1 MAGLLDDIEHQA
13 LSCTPNI
20 TQLWKQ
26 CRKDADRLCLLL
38 QTFRMDVPL
47 QERST
52 LSDSVFVILKGEKVE
67 RLISSYRSNYSLLTQ
82 AFISFMTANQ
92 NTTPSRTGM
101 RPELQT
107 IGRRLMHDK
116 FMLRTASIEFDM
128 HFSNVHN
135 LQHGHS
141 LQTDVATILE
151 TSMQYPVDHLT
162 LEETVNLATRYC
174 MYLLTVGRYVC
185 VLDVLSKIK
194 TWSKAVLPT
203 NFEAETALS
212 GKEAVAHALL
222 GNLHTA
228 LQMFRKLRHSRD
240 KVLGRSHISTLH
252 SINGL
257 GLVHHAMG
265 NDREALHYHRT
276 ALRFKRKSLGHDDP
290 DTLVSANNLGIVL
303 LSQGRHERASNLFQS
318 SLKGWLQ
325 AYGGDDLF
333 VIAAR
338 SNLGITLNSQGK
350 FDEAEHSHRYV
361 YRKRQRILGPH
372 HHETIKSKAN
382 LAITL
387 NEQGRHSEAEAIYRE
402 AIEIFQARLG
412 ESHPDTLN
420 THINLATAL
429 HDQDKFNEA
438 ESIIASALPL
448 VRKQLGDTHQETLK
462 ALEFRA
468 ILLQHMG
475 RFLKAHGVVTEVY
488 QAREKKL
495 GRYHDDT
502 QKSLR
507 HMRDLAEDVEEEHAM
522 HRFASVIPIGAC

>member
-20 TQLWKQ
+20 TRLWKQ

-82 AFISFMTANQ
+82 AFISFITANQ
-92 NTTPSRTGM
+92 NTTPSKTGM

-107 IGRRLMHDK
+107 TGRRLMHDK

-135 LQHGHS
+135 LRHGHS
-141 LQTDVATILE
+141 LQIDVATILE
-151 TSMQYPVDHLT
+151 TSMQHPVDDPT

-203 NFEAETALS
+203 RFEAETALS

-222 GNLHTA
+222 GNLNTA
-228 LQMFRKLRHSRD
+228 LEMFRKLRHSRA
-240 KVLGRSHISTLH
+240 KVLGRSDISTLH

-265 NDREALHYHRT
+265 NDREALHYHRI
-276 ALRFKRKSLGHDDP
+276 ALRSKRKKLGHDDP
-290 DTLVSANNLGIVL
+290 DTL
-303 LSQGRHERASNLFQS
+303 GRHERASNLFQS

-338 SNLGITLNSQGK
+338 SNLGITLQFQGK
-350 FDEAEHSHRYV
+350 LDEAEHSHRYV

-372 HHETIKSKAN
+372 HHETVKSKAN
-382 LAITL
+382 LAITI

-412 ESHPDTLN
+412 DSHPDTLK

-448 VRKQLGDTHQETLK
+448 VRKELGDTHRETLK

-475 RFLKAHGVVTEVY
+475 KFLKAHGVVTELY
-488 QAREKKL
+488 QAREKEL

-502 QKSLR
+502 QRSLR

-522 HRFASVIPIGAC
+522 HRFASVIPIAAC